1 MLGIK
6 QPNKYIFN
14 LILILSF
21 LRSAII
27 LPESEEVK
35 KGRRAWYSQSAQTV
49 EMVEDGATDQSREQ
63 GRQEGGGREHGSQT
77 DSQNNIQIDQNP
89 GQSGVQS
96 NFEGPINID
105 SKESSG
111 VEKEAQYQKEM
122 RRQKLRGKKRTR
134 GGDDSDEDDYVEAR
148 VPRDLLRKL
157 SLLSVSLGLSVRQQL
172 AMTMATYDLIGEWY

>member
-1 MLGIK
+1 M
-6 QPNKYIFN
+6 
-14 LILILSF
+14 LSF

-27 LPESEEVK
+27 LPESEDVK
-35 KGRRAWYSQSAQTV
+35 KSRRAWSQSARA
-49 EMVEDGATDQSREQ
+49 EEIVEDGAPDQSRQQ

-96 NFEGPINID
+96 SSEGPIDID
-105 SKESSG
+105 SQESSG

-122 RRQKLRGKKRTR
+122 RRQKLRGRKRAR
-134 GGDDSDEDDYVEAR
+134 DDGDGDDSVEDDYVEAR

-172 AMTMATYDLIGEWY
+172 GMTMATYELIGE